1 MNKNSKGTI
10 FLLLAALVWGCGLVA
25 QKAGMSHLG
34 PFSFTAIRCT
44 LGGVIMLPLIPLLKK
59 NKPAQVV
66 SKPSDTKRTLFGA
79 ACCSIALTSLILLQQ
94 FGLPHTTVGKAG
106 FITALYI
113 LITPIMGIFL
123 GKKAPRSL
131 WIGVSVGL
139 AGMYMLCLCNGF
151 SGFNFGD
158 FMMLL
163 AAIAAASHIHVID
176 HFVVTVDPVRLSA
189 YQFII
194 TGLICI
200 IPAIIFETTTWDA
213 VIDCMIPIL
222 YAGIFSCAVGY
233 TCQVVG
239 QKYTDPS
246 LSSLILSLETVFSL
260 LAGWIIFNEV
270 LAINEY
276 IGCGLMFIAILIP
289 QINRKDWK

>member
-1 MNKNSKGTI
+1 MNKNTKGTI

-34 PFSFTAIRCT
+34 PFAFTAIRCT
-44 LGGVIMLPLIPLLKK
+44 LGGVIMLPLISIL
-59 NKPAQVV
+59 NK
-66 SKPSDTKRTLFGA
+66 SKSSEPKDKATTKRTLLGA
-79 ACCSIALTSLILLQQ
+79 ACCSIALTSLILFQQ

-123 GKKAPRSL
+123 GKRAPRSL
-131 WIGVSVGL
+131 WVGVAVGL
-139 AGMYMLCLCNGF
+139 VGMYMLCLYNGF
-151 SGFNFGD
+151 SGFTFGD
-158 FMMLL
+158 LMMLL
-163 AAIAAASHIHVID
+163 ASVAAAAHIHVID
-176 HFVVTVDPVRLSA
+176 HFVETVDPVKLSA

-200 IPAIIFETTTWDA
+200 IPAIIFETVTWNA
-213 VIDCMIPIL
+213 IIDCLIPIL

-239 QKYTDPS
+239 QKYVDPS
-246 LSSLILSLETVFSL
+246 LSSLLLSLETVFSL
-260 LAGWIIFNEV
+260 FAGWLIFGEV
-270 LAINEY
+270 LATNEY
-276 IGCGLMFIAILIP
+276 IGCGLMFIAILIA
-289 QINRKDWK
+289 QIHKKDRK

>member
-1 MNKNSKGTI
+1 MNKNTKGTI

-34 PFSFTAIRCT
+34 PFAFTAIRCT
-44 LGGVIMLPLIPLLKK
+44 LGGVIMLPLISIL
-59 NKPAQVV
+59 NK
-66 SKPSDTKRTLFGA
+66 SKSSEPKDKATTKRTLLGA
-79 ACCSIALTSLILLQQ
+79 ACCSIALTSLILFQQ

-123 GKKAPRSL
+123 GKRAPRSL
-131 WIGVSVGL
+131 WIGVAVGL
-139 AGMYMLCLCNGF
+139 VGMYMLCLYNGF
-151 SGFNFGD
+151 SGFTFGD
-158 FMMLL
+158 LMMLL
-163 AAIAAASHIHVID
+163 ASVAAAAHIHVID
-176 HFVVTVDPVRLSA
+176 HFVETVDPVKLSA

-200 IPAIIFETTTWDA
+200 IPAIIFETVTWNA
-213 VIDCMIPIL
+213 IIDCLIPIL

-239 QKYTDPS
+239 QKYVDPS
-246 LSSLILSLETVFSL
+246 LSSLLLSLETVFSL
-260 LAGWIIFNEV
+260 FAGWLIFGEV
-270 LAINEY
+270 LATNEY
-276 IGCGLMFIAILIP
+276 IGCGLMFIAILIA
-289 QINRKDWK
+289 QIHKKNRK

>member
-1 MNKNSKGTI
+1 MNKNTKGTI

-34 PFSFTAIRCT
+34 PFAFTAIRCT
-44 LGGVIMLPLIPLLKK
+44 LGGVIMLPLISIL
-59 NKPAQVV
+59 NK
-66 SKPSDTKRTLFGA
+66 SKSSEPKDKATTKRTLLGA
-79 ACCSIALTSLILLQQ
+79 ACCSIALTSLILFQQ

-123 GKKAPRSL
+123 GKRAPRSL
-131 WIGVSVGL
+131 WVGVAVGL
-139 AGMYMLCLCNGF
+139 VGMYMLCLYNGF
-151 SGFNFGD
+151 SGFTFGD
-158 FMMLL
+158 LMMLL
-163 AAIAAASHIHVID
+163 ASVAAAAHIHVID
-176 HFVVTVDPVRLSA
+176 HFVETVDPVKLSA

-200 IPAIIFETTTWDA
+200 IPAIIFETVTWNA
-213 VIDCMIPIL
+213 IIDCLIPIL

-239 QKYTDPS
+239 QKYVDPS
-246 LSSLILSLETVFSL
+246 LSSLLLSLETVFSL
-260 LAGWIIFNEV
+260 FAGWLIFDEV
-270 LAINEY
+270 LATNEY
-276 IGCGLMFIAILIP
+276 IGCGLMFIAILIA
-289 QINRKDWK
+289 QIHKKDRK